1 MPSLVG
7 LDVSDVMV
15 RQASARNRAAVRDK
29 RALFVRSDL
38 ADGLPWEAGE
48 FDLAFSVN
56 CAQFWPSLVGGLA
69 ELGRVVRSG
78 GRIVIAVQPR
88 RRGADES
95 DSERWAERLQR
106 AAQDSNLKLVE
117 LARGATTPSTVAAVL
132 EKP

>member
-1 MPSLVG
+1 VG
-7 LDVSDVMV
+7 VDVSEVMV

-29 RALFVRSDL
+29 RAVFVRGDL
-38 ADGLPWEAGE
+38 ADGLPWGAAE
-48 FDLAFSVN
+48 FDSAYSVN
-56 CAQFWPSLVGGLA
+56 CAQFWPDLVSGLV

-95 DSERWAERLQR
+95 DSERWAERFQGAGR
-106 AAQDSNLKLVE
+106 DSHLKLIE
-117 LARGATTPSTVAAVL
+117 LARGATTPSTVAAVF